1 MIEDI
6 FQNNNESITDFTS
19 LLRRDDD
26 FDFSEHN
33 NCPSIAFLN
42 QQSLEA
48 FPFNFLSTPPK
59 PQDVVTLENEY
70 KSIKPNIIK
79 FSKINEKEKNKSKKF
94 SNNNNNE
101 EKVPLSLQK
110 PQNIKTNKNN
120 ENKFMGKKILR
131 SPKTKKVKT
140 KKKNI
145 KKIYFETNKKNTL
158 KAGNNTKKK
167 SKRNWNI
174 YNEIIRNLI
183 QDIYRNWINEGEKNN
198 NKKLKKLSPIIFK
211 SYNFKGSLLNDIYS
225 QEITKKEN
233 DTKYNINNINS
244 ASGIK
249 KIKLNFSFE
258 DSLKLFYNDNINEEE
273 FYTLFPNLKQEKI
286 NMTDFLKGLKT
297 KDIYAEEKGGKGNY
311 KIKLNNNLDKIKHN
325 YLKNE

>member
-6 FQNNNESITDFTS
+6 FQNNNESMTDFTS

-26 FDFSEHN
+26 FDFSEHS
-33 NCPSIAFLN
+33 NCLSNHFKNDLYF
-42 QQSLEA
+42 EA
-48 FPFNFLSTPPK
+48 FSFNYSKTPPK
-59 PQDVVTLENEY
+59 PQEGVTQENDF
-70 KSIKPNIIK
+70 KSKR
-79 FSKINEKEKNKSKKF
+79 NEKDKNKIKKL

-101 EKVPLSLQK
+101 EKVRLSLQK
-110 PQNIKTNKNN
+110 IQNIKTNENN
-120 ENKFMGKKILR
+120 EKKFMEKKILR
-131 SPKTKKVKT
+131 SPKIKEVKT
-140 KKKNI
+140 KEKNF
-145 KKIYFETNKKNTL
+145 KKIYFEINKKNTL

-167 SKRNWNI
+167 SRRNLNI

-325 YLKNE
+325 YLKNEKKNNES